1 MPARPI
7 AYNLL
12 RLILAATHT
21 TPRGVDRVDYGYMSY
36 LLDHWPGDV
45 VGVMPTLIGPRFF
58 RRDQLFK
65 ARDRLNELWHE
76 HIDPGGDRV
85 LARLVQRFDDPGQPE
100 PPPKPRDFLPGA
112 KGIPRIA
119 KLVLGG
125 GVSIGKPILD
135 LPPEALY
142 LDIGH
147 YGLTFPRA
155 FRWRR
160 KRPDIRTV
168 FMVHDTIPLEYP
180 EFVADETFRA
190 HQRLVVKT
198 SKYADSL
205 IVPTRSAG
213 KAVEEALAKH
223 RIRPIDIHPLPLPI
237 DDLFGHHVTAV
248 PELQGRPYFMIC
260 GAVEPRKNHRLLI
273 EVWRE
278 LLRRHGEGT
287 PKLIVA
293 GAPGFASQE
302 IIREMTGEESLRR
315 SILLASGLSSPAI
328 AQLMA
333 GARAVLMPSFIEGF
347 GLPPGEALSVGTP
360 ALVSDIP
367 AHREAVGEAGEFLP
381 SKNADPWVE
390 AIERLMDDRHFD
402 ERRRAARAFVPRRWE
417 DYMRA
422 VTAVLLSEP
431 ASA

>member
-1 MPARPI
+1 MSARPI

-21 TPRGVDRVDYGYMSY
+21 TPRGVDRIDYGYISY
-36 LLDHWPGDV
+36 LLDHWPEDV

-58 RRDQLFK
+58 QREQLIK
-65 ARDRLNELWHE
+65 ARERLNDLWRE
-76 HIDPGGDRV
+76 DIDPDGDRV
-85 LARLVQRFDDPGQPE
+85 LSRLLRRFDDPGAPE
-100 PPPKPRDFLPGA
+100 PPPKPRGFLPGV
-112 KGIPRIA
+112 KGIPRIVN
-119 KLVLGG
+119 LILGG
-125 GVSIGKPILD
+125 GVTLGKPIAD
-135 LPPEALY
+135 LPPNALY

-155 FRWRR
+155 FRWRW
-160 KRPDIRTV
+160 KRPDIRTI

-180 EFVADETFRA
+180 ELVAEETFRA

-198 SKYADSL
+198 AKYADTL

-213 KAVEEALAKH
+213 KAVREALSQH
-223 RIRPIDIHPLPLPI
+223 RAREIAIHALPLPI
-237 DDLFGHHVTAV
+237 DDLFSHKVTSV
-248 PELQGRPYFMIC
+248 PELRNRPYFMIC

-278 LLRRHGEGT
+278 LVRRHEDKT
-287 PKLIVA
+287 PKLVVA
-293 GAPGFASQE
+293 GSPGFASQE
-302 IIREMTGEESLRR
+302 IIREMTSDESLRR
-315 SILLASGLSSPAI
+315 HILLASGLSSPAM

-367 AHREAVGEAGEFLP
+367 AHREAVGDAGEFLP
-381 SKNADPWVE
+381 PKNPGPWID
-390 AIERLMDDRHFD
+390 AIEKLMDKSYFRA
-402 ERRRAARAFVPRRWE
+402 RRAAAHGFKPQRWD
-417 DYMRA
+417 DYMRN
-422 VTAVLLSEP
+422 VTAVLREEKP
-431 ASA
+431 SA

>member
-1 MPARPI
+1 MAPRPI

-21 TPRGVDRVDYGYMSY
+21 TPRGVDRIDYGYIIY
-36 LLDHWPGDV
+36 LLDHWPEDV
-45 VGVMPTLIGPRFF
+45 VGVMPTLIGPRCF
-58 RRDQLFK
+58 RREQLFK
-65 ARDRLNELWHE
+65 ARERLNDLWRE
-76 HIDPGGDRV
+76 SGNPDGDPA
-85 LARLVQRFDDPGQPE
+85 LARLVLRFDNPGTPE
-100 PPPKPRDFLPGA
+100 PPPKPRGFLPGA
-112 KGIPRIA
+112 RGIPRIA
-119 KLVLGG
+119 KLILGG
-125 GVSIGKPILD
+125 GVTLGKPITA
-135 LPPEALY
+135 LPQNALY

-160 KRPDIRTV
+160 KRPDIRTI

-180 EFVADETFRA
+180 ELVAEETFRA
-190 HQRLVVKT
+190 HQRLVAKT
-198 SKYADSL
+198 AKYADAL

-213 KAVEEALAKH
+213 KAVRDALALH
-223 RIRPIDIHPLPLPI
+223 RARDIAIHALPLPI
-237 DDLFGHHVTAV
+237 DDLFSRKVNPV
-248 PELQGRPYFMIC
+248 RDLQNRPYFMIC

-278 LLRRHGEGT
+278 LIRRHDDAA

-293 GAPGFASQE
+293 GSPGYASRE
-302 IIREMTGEESLRR
+302 IIREMTSEESLRR
-315 SILLASGLSSPAI
+315 HILLVSGLSSPAM

-367 AHREAVGEAGEFLP
+367 AHREAVGGAGEFLP
-381 SKNADPWVE
+381 SKNPDPWVD
-390 AIERLMDDRHFD
+390 AIEKLLDDGYFRA
-402 ERRRAARAFVPRRWE
+402 RRAAAHGFKPRRWD
-417 DYMRA
+417 DYMRD
-422 VTAVLLSEP
+422 VTAVLLNETDG
-431 ASA
+431 A

>member
-1 MPARPI
+1 MAPRPI

-21 TPRGVDRVDYGYMSY
+21 TPRGVDRIDYGYISY
-36 LLDHWPGDV
+36 LLDHWPADV
-45 VGVMPTLIGPRFF
+45 VGVMPTLVGPRFF
-58 RRDQLFK
+58 PREQLFK
-65 ARDRLNELWHE
+65 ARDRLDGLWRE
-76 HIDPGGDRV
+76 HIDPGGDRI
-85 LARLVQRFDDPGQPE
+85 LARLIRRFDDPGLPE
-100 PPPKPRDFLPGA
+100 PPPKPRGFLPGA

-119 KLVLGG
+119 RLLLGG
-125 GVSIGKPILD
+125 GITLGKPITA
-135 LPPEALY
+135 LPPKALY

-155 FRWRR
+155 FRWRW
-160 KRPDIRTV
+160 KRPDIRTI

-198 SKYADSL
+198 AKYADSL

-213 KAVEEALAKH
+213 KAVEEALANH
-223 RIRPIDIHPLPLPI
+223 RVRPIDIHALPLPI
-237 DDLFGHHVTAV
+237 DDLFGRHVSPV
-248 PELQGRPYFMIC
+248 RELQGRPYFMIC

-273 EVWRE
+273 EAWRE
-278 LLRRHGEGT
+278 LIRRHGEAT

-293 GAPGFASQE
+293 GSPGFASQE
-302 IIREMTGEESLRR
+302 IIREMSAEESLRR
-315 SILLASGLSSPAI
+315 SILLASGLSSPAM

-333 GARAVLMPSFIEGF
+333 SARAVLMPSFIEGF

-381 SKNADPWVE
+381 PKNPDPWVE
-390 AIERLMDDRHFD
+390 AIENLMDDARF
-402 ERRRAARAFVPRRWE
+402 EERRAAARTFVPRRWG
-417 DYMRA
+417 DYMRD
-422 VTAVLLSEP
+422 VTAVLLNEP
-431 ASA
+431 VRA

>member
-21 TPRGVDRVDYGYMSY
+21 TPRGVDRVDYGYISY
-36 LLDHWPGDV
+36 LLDHWPEDV

-58 RRDQLFK
+58 RREQLFK
-65 ARDRLNELWHE
+65 ARERLDNLWRE
-76 HIDPGGDRV
+76 HIDPEGDRV
-85 LARLVQRFDDPGQPE
+85 LGRLVQRFDDPGTPE
-100 PPPKPRDFLPGA
+100 PPPKPRGFLPGA
-112 KGIPRIA
+112 RGVSRIA
-119 KLVLGG
+119 QLILGG
-125 GVSIGKPILD
+125 GITLGKPITD
-135 LPPEALY
+135 LPPQALY

-155 FRWRR
+155 FRWRW
-160 KRPDIRTV
+160 KRPDIRTI

-180 EFVADETFRA
+180 ELVAEETFRA

-198 SKYADSL
+198 SKYADTL

-213 KAVEEALAKH
+213 KAVQEALQQYRA
-223 RIRPIDIHPLPLPI
+223 RTIAIHALPLPI
-237 DDLFGHHVTAV
+237 DDLFGHHVTPV
-248 PELQGRPYFMIC
+248 RELQGRPYFMIC

-278 LLRRHGEGT
+278 LIRRHEEKA
-287 PKLIVA
+287 PRLIVA
-293 GAPGFASQE
+293 GSPGFASQE
-302 IIREMTGEESLRR
+302 IIREMTSEESLRR
-315 SILLASGLSSPAI
+315 HILLASGLSSPAI

-381 SKNADPWVE
+381 PKNPDPWIEAVE
-390 AIERLMDDRHFD
+390 KLMDDHYFRA
-402 ERRRAARAFVPRRWE
+402 RRAAAHNFKPRRWG
-417 DYMRA
+417 DYMRD
-422 VTAVLLSEP
+422 VTDILLSE
-431 ASA
+431 AERA